1 MQSFCTKKQKDQT
14 LQSRYPF
21 IHTYDN
27 IIRNKRLN
35 SIWLQNYFIYIS
47 YYHLGNGNHETHEDL
62 EMTNNAMN
70 DHIDVWLHACP
81 SSWSTVFQITFRVW
95 RSWKIITLGVSGP
108 GPSLFFLGVFMT
120 QDPFI
125 WNTGSALMTSD
136 HKQRI
141 KLPLGLAHVSF
152 DVNVVGKN
160 WIHVKNFQPSSRLNL
175 NSLCVATQ

>member
-1 MQSFCTKKQKDQT
+1 MEKFIQGTSDNSSLYSRFVQRNKKIKLYKVGGT
-14 LQSRYPF
+14 ILLF
-21 IHTYDN
+21 ILMIII

-81 SSWSTVFQITFRVW
+81 SCWSTVFQMTFRVW
-95 RSWKIITLGVSGP
+95 GSRKIIILRASSP
-108 GPSLFFLGVFMT
+108 GPSLFFLGVFVT
-120 QDPFI
+120 QEPFI
-125 WNTGSALMTSD
+125 WNTGSALMISD

-160 WIHVKNFQPSSRLNL
+160 
-175 NSLCVATQ
+175 